1 MNTSDNEGL
10 RLMFVGDISLGEHFF
25 SFGHGPRTMLE
36 KGKNPMEDCKQLF
49 AKAHLVIGNLEGPI
63 SDFEYQPSR
72 ALSRVFRGSDHS
84 AKALSHV
91 GVNVVSV
98 ANNHSLQHGL
108 ECFCESI
115 KNLEAEKV
123 VVIGKSR
130 AIERWTILTVCE
142 KRIGLIAASDVKDQN
157 YVPHNSYRMLDV
169 NELILDIKALKAECN
184 IVVLALHWG
193 LENHVLP
200 DASLKEM
207 SSQFSRA
214 GADIIVGH
222 HPHIFYPIFANNT
235 SVIAHSLGNFV
246 FDLPWSEQL
255 RRSAILDI
263 SFNAMEK
270 LSSVS
275 LWPVYISR
283 KGSPMLVGEE
293 IRVPLTEVS
302 DLANPLDLFHFK
314 SLDSFIWLRK
324 IIYFVLMLPLGATH
338 VKIDFLLWKIRCKL
352 RH

>member
-1 MNTSDNEGL
+1 MNTSGNEGL

-25 SFGHGPRTMLE
+25 SFGHGPRTLLE
-36 KGKNPMEDCKQLF
+36 EGRNPMEDCKELF

-63 SDFEYQPSR
+63 SDFDYKPSS
-72 ALSRVFRGSDHS
+72 ALSRVFRGGNHS

-108 ECFCESI
+108 ECFWESI
-115 KNLEAEKV
+115 KNLEAAKV

-130 AIERWTILTVCE
+130 AIERWTILTVLG
-142 KRIGLIAASDVKDQN
+142 KRIGLIAASDIKDQN

-169 NELILDIKALKAECN
+169 NELILDITALKIECD
-184 IVVLALHWG
+184 IVILALHWG
-193 LENHVLP
+193 LESDILP

-207 SSQFSRA
+207 GHQFSIA

-222 HPHIFYPIFANNT
+222 HPHIFYPIFANN
-235 SVIAHSLGNFV
+235 SNVIAHSLGNFV

-263 SFNAMEK
+263 SFNAMDK
-270 LSSVS
+270 LASVS

-283 KGSPMLVGEE
+283 RGSPTLVGEE
-293 IRVPLTEVS
+293 VRAPLTEVS
-302 DLANPLDLFHFK
+302 NLANPLDLFHFQ

-324 IIYFVLMLPLGATH
+324 IIYFVIMLPLGATH
-338 VKIDFLLWKIRCKL
+338 VKIDFLLWKIKCKL
-352 RH
+352 RR